1 MMNISLSPELD
12 QLVTDKVKTGV
23 YQTASDVIR
32 EGLRLLRERDERL
45 QALRQS
51 VRDGFEA
58 VEHGEYTDFDEETIG
73 DLAKRVKN
81 RGLKRSSAEAP
92 TASTR

>member
-1 MMNISLSPELD
+1 MNISLSPELE

-58 VEHGEYTDFDEETIG
+58 VERGEYTDFDEETIG

-81 RGLKRSSAEAP
+81 RGLKRISAETP